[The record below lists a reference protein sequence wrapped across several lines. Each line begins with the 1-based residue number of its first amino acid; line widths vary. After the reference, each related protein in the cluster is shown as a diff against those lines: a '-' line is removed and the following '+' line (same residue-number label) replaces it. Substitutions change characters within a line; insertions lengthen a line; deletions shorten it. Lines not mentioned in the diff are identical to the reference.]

1 MINFAQ
7 DFPVVVE
14 QLTNTEQ
21 LNPILEKNIKESG
34 DAFEGRNSS
43 AKCLMTRWDMHKV
56 YESFAMIGDAAIRL
70 ANLIPMAARTKMD
83 GTPNPITLEIDESWG
98 LIYNKDQSTGTHMH
112 WPALWSYTYCVKA
125 CSKCSPFTFTD
136 ISVLSPNK
144 SIKPKEGQMILF
156 PAWIFHEVPKQECEH
171 ERIMIAGNLREKY
184 NE

>member
-70 ANLIPMAARTKMD
+70 ANLIPIAARTRMD
-83 GTPNPITLEIDESWG
+83 
-98 LIYNKDQSTGTHMH
+98 
-112 WPALWSYTYCVKA
+112 
-125 CSKCSPFTFTD
+125 
-136 ISVLSPNK
+136 
-144 SIKPKEGQMILF
+144 
-156 PAWIFHEVPKQECEH
+156 
-171 ERIMIAGNLREKY
+171 
-184 NE
+184 